1 MKKSPLAS
9 ILSIVFIDLIGF
21 GMIIPILPLYAQN
34 PRFQATEWQIGLLLA
49 SYSFMQ
55 FLASPLLGWLSDR
68 YGRKPVLLCSLIGS
82 AAGYLLMANA
92 GSLTMLFAAR
102 ILAGVSGASVGT
114 ASAYIADITPPENRS
129 KRIGLIGA
137 AFGVGFV
144 LGPAIG
150 GILSHFAVVA
160 PFWFAALLSM
170 LNAIVM
176 WIMLPEPERH
186 IARQQRPVNLRETFE
201 QAGSWR
207 LGVITVTYF
216 IGIAGFAIVTVI
228 YAQVSNRRF
237 SLNQSQISYIFVMM
251 GVIGALIQ
259 GGAIGRLA
267 KRFGDSN
274 LAVTGFAVMAASMI
288 AMPLAHS
295 IPLFLLFSAG
305 LALGNSLS
313 QPTMS
318 AIASKGASPALQ
330 GRVLGV
336 VQSAGSLGRVFGP
349 VLAGILLTSD
359 HSRASDRYGDTPF
372 LVGGFIMA
380 VAFLLAMIL
389 RGPVSKESGDFAGQR
404 AQETHSGNQGRSS
417 KTRTTTRTSTKQ

>member
-21 GMIIPILPLYAQN
+21 GMIIPILPLYAQ
-34 PRFQATEWQIGLLLA
+34 RFQATEWQIGLLLA

-82 AAGYLLMANA
+82 AAGYLFMANA
-92 GSLTMLFAAR
+92 VSLTMLFAAR

-150 GILSHFAVVA
+150 GILSHFSVVA
-160 PFWFAALLSM
+160 PFWFAAFLSI

-186 IARQQRPVNLRETFE
+186 TARQQRPINFRETFE

-207 LGVITVTYF
+207 LGIITVTYF

-237 SLNQSQISYIFVMM
+237 DLNQSQISYIFVMM
-251 GVIGALIQ
+251 GMIGALIQ

-267 KRFGDSN
+267 KRFGDVN
-274 LAVTGFAVMAASMI
+274 LAVAGFAVMAVSMM

-305 LALGNSLS
+305 LAMGNSLS

-359 HSRASDRYGDTPF
+359 HLRANDHYGNTPF
-372 LVGGFIMA
+372 LAGGFIIA
-380 VAFLLAMIL
+380 IAFLLAITL
-389 RGPVSKESGDFAGQR
+389 RGAAQKPGNLTSQSAPETDSRGQAG
-404 AQETHSGNQGRSS
+404 SS
-417 KTRTTTRTSTKQ
+417 RTRTTRGIP